1 MTAPSP
7 ARITRTSLFGGSI
20 RRLSGTPSAVPSAH
34 SVSSDGLPAPLSS
47 WLRVDLAMPARLA
60 SSVRDSA
67 ARARSR
73 RSDIETSATMSDGG
87 PASDMMLAPSPALFG
102 LTNSVVV
109 FIIVNMRFVWRTASP
124 ALLRDVG
131 LVCLADG
138 IVAVSF
144 GATCVGG
151 GLAWWVPVALSV
163 LVFAGGAQIAAVGV
177 VLAGGSPVAA
187 VLAGAVLNTRLLP
200 YGFAVAD
207 VVGPAG
213 FAATGGGC
221 AAAGRR
227 WLARLL
233 GTHVITDESVAFAL
247 RQDSAERRRS
257 AFWACGVALFALWNV
272 SVLLGV
278 ALGSSVRNTNAFGL
292 DATFPA
298 VMLAL
303 ALPTLTS
310 RPTRLAAGT
319 GAVIA
324 VALTPVLPAGLP
336 LLAALGG
343 LGTRW
348 TGWRGRGGRGDQGG
362 WGGRGG
368 RGG

>member
-1 MTAPSP
+1 M
-7 ARITRTSLFGGSI
+7 RIL
-20 RRLSGTPSAVPSAH
+20 
-34 SVSSDGLPAPLSS
+34 
-47 WLRVDLAMPARLA
+47 
-60 SSVRDSA
+60 
-67 ARARSR
+67 
-73 RSDIETSATMSDGG
+73 
-87 PASDMMLAPSPALFG
+87 
-102 LTNSVVV
+102 
-109 FIIVNMRFVWRTASP
+109 WRTAP
-124 ALLRDVG
+124 PGLLRDVG

-144 GATCVGG
+144 GATSVGG

-177 VLAGGSPVAA
+177 VLAGGSPLAA
-187 VLAGAVLNTRLLP
+187 VLAGAVLNTRLFP

-207 VVGPAG
+207 VVD
-213 FAATGGGC
+213 
-221 AAAGRR
+221 GRWWR
-227 WLARLL
+227 RLL
-233 GTHVITDESVAFAL
+233 GPQVITDESVAFAL
-247 RQDSAERRRS
+247 RQSDPARRRS
-257 AFWACGVALFALWNV
+257 AFWACGLALFATWNV

-278 ALGSSVRNTNAFGL
+278 GLGSVVRDTNAFGL

-310 RPTRLAAGT
+310 RPTRLAAGA

-348 TGWRGRGGRGDQGG
+348 GGWRSWGMWGMWGGLGTRGGRRSASPTRTSCDAETAVSQREPSAGG
-362 WGGRGG
+362 GQ
-368 RGG
+368 

>member
-1 MTAPSP
+1 MWF
-7 ARITRTSLFGGSI
+7 L
-20 RRLSGTPSAVPSAH
+20 
-34 SVSSDGLPAPLSS
+34 
-47 WLRVDLAMPARLA
+47 
-60 SSVRDSA
+60 
-67 ARARSR
+67 
-73 RSDIETSATMSDGG
+73 
-87 PASDMMLAPSPALFG
+87 
-102 LTNSVVV
+102 
-109 FIIVNMRFVWRTASP
+109 WRTASP

-138 IVAVSF
+138 IVGVSF
-144 GATCVGG
+144 GATAVGG

-163 LVFAGGAQIAAVGV
+163 LVFAGGSQIAAVGV
-177 VLAGGSPVAA
+177 VLAGGSPLAA

-207 VVGPAG
+207 VVGSPDVAG
-213 FAATGGGC
+213 DAGVAGSAGVAGDVSVAGSAGARGGHRGRLL
-221 AAAGRR
+221 AGR
-227 WLARLL
+227 WLRRLAGPHL
-233 GTHVITDESVAFAL
+233 ITDESVAFAL
-247 RQDSAERRRS
+247 RHSDPARRRS
-257 AFWACGVALFALWNV
+257 AFWACGAGLFVIWNL

-278 ALGSSVRNTNAFGL
+278 ALGSTVRDTSAFGL

-303 ALPTLTS
+303 ALPTLTAKS
-310 RPTRLAAGT
+310 TRIAAGT

-348 TGWRGRGGRGDQGG
+348 GGWRGRPGRRSRPESPGERDRDSGAAADKGEVPVGGGR
-362 WGGRGG
+362 
-368 RGG
+368 

>member
-1 MTAPSP
+1 M
-7 ARITRTSLFGGSI
+7 
-20 RRLSGTPSAVPSAH
+20 
-34 SVSSDGLPAPLSS
+34 
-47 WLRVDLAMPARLA
+47 
-60 SSVRDSA
+60 
-67 ARARSR
+67 
-73 RSDIETSATMSDGG
+73 
-87 PASDMMLAPSPALFG
+87 
-102 LTNSVVV
+102 
-109 FIIVNMRFVWRTASP
+109 FIIVNMRFVWRTAP
-124 ALLRDVG
+124 PELLRDVG

-144 GATCVGG
+144 GATCVGS

-177 VLAGGSPVAA
+177 VIAGGSPVAA

-207 VVGPAG
+207 VLGPAG
-213 FAATGGGC
+213 AAATGAAATGGGF

-227 WLARLL
+227 WLVRML

-247 RQDSAERRRS
+247 RQSSPERRRS

-348 TGWRGRGGRGDQGG
+348 TGRKR
-362 WGGRGG
+362 
-368 RGG
+368 

>member
-1 MTAPSP
+1 
-7 ARITRTSLFGGSI
+7 
-20 RRLSGTPSAVPSAH
+20 
-34 SVSSDGLPAPLSS
+34 
-47 WLRVDLAMPARLA
+47 
-60 SSVRDSA
+60 
-67 ARARSR
+67 
-73 RSDIETSATMSDGG
+73 
-87 PASDMMLAPSPALFG
+87 LFG
-102 LTNSVVV
+102 LTNSCAL
-109 FIIVNMRFVWRTASP
+109 FIIVNMRIIWRTPPP
-124 ALLRDVG
+124 ALLQDVG

-138 IVAVSF
+138 IVGVSF
-144 GATCVGG
+144 GATSVSG

-187 VLAGAVLNTRLLP
+187 VLAGAVLNTRLFA

-207 VVGPAG
+207 VVRPADPGARGGPA
-213 FAATGGGC
+213 AAV
-221 AAAGRR
+221 RR
-227 WLARLL
+227 WLTRLL

-247 RQDSAERRRS
+247 RQPDPARRRS
-257 AFWACGVALFALWNV
+257 AFWGCGVGLFVIWNM

-278 ALGSSVRNTNAFGL
+278 ALGSTVRDTGAFGL

-303 ALPTLTS
+303 ALPTLTA
-310 RPTRLAAGT
+310 RPTRIAAGA

-343 LGTRW
+343 LATRW
-348 TGWRGRGGRGDQGG
+348 RGGGKR
-362 WGGRGG
+362 
-368 RGG
+368 

>member
-1 MTAPSP
+1 
-7 ARITRTSLFGGSI
+7 
-20 RRLSGTPSAVPSAH
+20 
-34 SVSSDGLPAPLSS
+34 
-47 WLRVDLAMPARLA
+47 
-60 SSVRDSA
+60 
-67 ARARSR
+67 
-73 RSDIETSATMSDGG
+73 
-87 PASDMMLAPSPALFG
+87 
-102 LTNSVVV
+102 
-109 FIIVNMRFVWRTASP
+109 MRFLWRTASP

-138 IVAVSF
+138 IVGVSF
-144 GATCVGG
+144 GATSIGG
-151 GLAWWVPVALSV
+151 GLPWWVPVALSL
-163 LVFAGGAQIAAVGV
+163 LVFAGGSQIAAVGV
-177 VLAGGSPVAA
+177 VLAGGSPLAA

-207 VVGPAG
+207 VVGDPETGATARAAG
-213 FAATGGGC
+213 FAGGADGAGSSPAGA
-221 AAAGRR
+221 AAAGGHRGRLLAGR
-227 WLARLL
+227 WLRRLV

-247 RQDSAERRRS
+247 RQPDAARRRS
-257 AFWACGVALFALWNV
+257 AFWACGLGLFVIWNL

-278 ALGSSVRNTNAFGL
+278 ALGSAVRNAFAFGL

-310 RPTRLAAGT
+310 RPTRIAAGA

-348 TGWRGRGGRGDQGG
+348 DGWRNWGRRNRSGRGTGSGPGG
-362 WGGRGG
+362 QPSASSARSSRDNEAASSPARLSAGGKR
-368 RGG
+368 

>member
-1 MTAPSP
+1 M
-7 ARITRTSLFGGSI
+7 RII
-20 RRLSGTPSAVPSAH
+20 
-34 SVSSDGLPAPLSS
+34 
-47 WLRVDLAMPARLA
+47 
-60 SSVRDSA
+60 
-67 ARARSR
+67 
-73 RSDIETSATMSDGG
+73 
-87 PASDMMLAPSPALFG
+87 
-102 LTNSVVV
+102 
-109 FIIVNMRFVWRTASP
+109 WRTASP

-131 LVCLADG
+131 LVCLADA
-138 IVAVSF
+138 IVGVSF
-144 GATCVGG
+144 GATSVAG

-163 LVFAGGAQIAAVGV
+163 LVFAGGSQIAAVGV
-177 VLAGGSPVAA
+177 VLAGGSPLAA

-207 VVGPAG
+207 VVGSPDVAGDASVAGDAGPAG
-213 FAATGGGC
+213 ARGGHRGRLL
-221 AAAGRR
+221 AGR
-227 WLARLL
+227 WLRRLA

-247 RQDSAERRRS
+247 RQPDPARRRS
-257 AFWACGVALFALWNV
+257 AFWTCGVALFVIWNV

-278 ALGSSVRNTNAFGL
+278 GLGSVVRDTNAFGL

-310 RPTRLAAGT
+310 RPTRIAAGT

-348 TGWRGRGGRGDQGG
+348 GGWRGRPGRRSRPESPGERDRDSGAAADKSEVPVGGAR
-362 WGGRGG
+362 
-368 RGG
+368 

>member
-1 MTAPSP
+1 
-7 ARITRTSLFGGSI
+7 
-20 RRLSGTPSAVPSAH
+20 
-34 SVSSDGLPAPLSS
+34 
-47 WLRVDLAMPARLA
+47 
-60 SSVRDSA
+60 
-67 ARARSR
+67 
-73 RSDIETSATMSDGG
+73 
-87 PASDMMLAPSPALFG
+87 
-102 LTNSVVV
+102 
-109 FIIVNMRFVWRTASP
+109 MRFLWRTASP
-124 ALLRDVG
+124 TLLRDVG

-138 IVAVSF
+138 IVGVSF
-144 GATCVGG
+144 GATAVGG

-187 VLAGAVLNTRLLP
+187 VLAGVVLNTRLFA

-207 VVGPAG
+207 VLGPAD
-213 FAATGGGC
+213 AASTGSGL

-227 WLARLL
+227 WLVRML
-233 GTHVITDESVAFAL
+233 GPHVITDESVAFAL
-247 RQDSAERRRS
+247 RQSSPERRRS

-278 ALGSSVRNTNAFGL
+278 VLGSAVRNTNALGL

-348 TGWRGRGGRGDQGG
+348 TGWRGLSGRRGRGQGG
-362 WGGRGG
+362 GARGATGAGSAAEPASAVSADAEPASAPSAREDEAGAAPRELSAGGKR
-368 RGG
+368 

>member
-1 MTAPSP
+1 
-7 ARITRTSLFGGSI
+7 
-20 RRLSGTPSAVPSAH
+20 
-34 SVSSDGLPAPLSS
+34 
-47 WLRVDLAMPARLA
+47 
-60 SSVRDSA
+60 
-67 ARARSR
+67 
-73 RSDIETSATMSDGG
+73 
-87 PASDMMLAPSPALFG
+87 
-102 LTNSVVV
+102 
-109 FIIVNMRFVWRTASP
+109 MRFVWRTASP
-124 ALLRDVG
+124 ELLRDVG

-144 GATCVGG
+144 GATCVGS

-177 VLAGGSPVAA
+177 VIAGGSPLAA
-187 VLAGAVLNTRLLP
+187 VIAGAVLNTRLLP

-207 VVGPAG
+207 VIAPPDPT
-213 FAATGGGC
+213 ATGTGF

-227 WLARLL
+227 WLIRML

-247 RQDSAERRRS
+247 RQSSPERRRS

-348 TGWRGRGGRGDQGG
+348 RGWRGRRGRDDQGGRGATAGPRSARDGEAAADPKELSAGG
-362 WGGRGG
+362 KR
-368 RGG
+368 

>member
-1 MTAPSP
+1 
-7 ARITRTSLFGGSI
+7 
-20 RRLSGTPSAVPSAH
+20 
-34 SVSSDGLPAPLSS
+34 
-47 WLRVDLAMPARLA
+47 
-60 SSVRDSA
+60 
-67 ARARSR
+67 
-73 RSDIETSATMSDGG
+73 
-87 PASDMMLAPSPALFG
+87 
-102 LTNSVVV
+102 
-109 FIIVNMRFVWRTASP
+109 MRFVWRTASP

-207 VVGPAG
+207 VVGPARPAVGGG
-213 FAATGGGC
+213 FAATGGT
-221 AAAGRR
+221 AVATVRR

-233 GTHVITDESVAFAL
+233 GPHVITDESVAFAL

-257 AFWACGVALFALWNV
+257 AFWACGIALFALWNV

-278 ALGSSVRNTNAFGL
+278 ALGSVMRDTNAFGL

-310 RPTRLAAGT
+310 RPTRIAAGT

-343 LGTRW
+343 LTTRW
-348 TGWRGRGGRGDQGG
+348 GGWRDRDG
-362 WGGRGG
+362 WGGRRATARTRPAGDDDDDDAADPKELSAGG
-368 RGG
+368 KR